1 MRNSPLWLNFA
12 LDAVG
17 EDAITAEIIYKMT
30 SRMAALLGGPVGF
43 FGTFVK
49 DGAVQ
54 DRSFVVIISERA
66 MSGSVENIGKGL
78 LALGGKGIT
87 SGARSLD
94 AVLHDVLRGVRD
106 DVLLKTQLEPAD
118 LEALLRKQIG
128 RDLNLCTIKWV

>member
-1 MRNSPLWLNFA
+1 
-12 LDAVG
+12 
-17 EDAITAEIIYKMT
+17 
-30 SRMAALLGGPVGF
+30 
-43 FGTFVK
+43 
-49 DGAVQ
+49 VQ

-78 LALGGKGIT
+78 LALDGKGIA
-87 SGARSLD
+87 SGARSVD

-128 RDLNLCTIKWV
+128 RDFNLCTLKWV

>member
-1 MRNSPLWLNFA
+1 M
-12 LDAVG
+12 
-17 EDAITAEIIYKMT
+17 
-30 SRMAALLGGPVGF
+30 
-43 FGTFVK
+43 
-49 DGAVQ
+49 Q

-78 LALGGKGIT
+78 LALDGKGIA
-87 SGARSLD
+87 SGARSVD

-128 RDLNLCTIKWV
+128 RDFNLCTLKWV

>member
-1 MRNSPLWLNFA
+1 
-12 LDAVG
+12 
-17 EDAITAEIIYKMT
+17 
-30 SRMAALLGGPVGF
+30 
-43 FGTFVK
+43 
-49 DGAVQ
+49 VQ

-78 LALGGKGIT
+78 LALDGKGIA

-128 RDLNLCTIKWV
+128 RDFNLCTLKWV

>member
-1 MRNSPLWLNFA
+1 M
-12 LDAVG
+12 
-17 EDAITAEIIYKMT
+17 
-30 SRMAALLGGPVGF
+30 
-43 FGTFVK
+43 
-49 DGAVQ
+49 Q

-78 LALGGKGIT
+78 LALDGKGIA

-94 AVLHDVLRGVRD
+94 ALLHDVLRGVRD

-128 RDLNLCTIKWV
+128 RDFNLCTLKWV

>member
-1 MRNSPLWLNFA
+1 M
-12 LDAVG
+12 
-17 EDAITAEIIYKMT
+17 
-30 SRMAALLGGPVGF
+30 
-43 FGTFVK
+43 
-49 DGAVQ
+49 Q

-78 LALGGKGIT
+78 LALDGKGIA

-128 RDLNLCTIKWV
+128 RDFNLCTLKWV

>member
-1 MRNSPLWLNFA
+1 
-12 LDAVG
+12 
-17 EDAITAEIIYKMT
+17 
-30 SRMAALLGGPVGF
+30 
-43 FGTFVK
+43 
-49 DGAVQ
+49 VQ

-78 LALGGKGIT
+78 LALGGKGVT

-94 AVLHDVLRGVRD
+94 AVLHDVRD

-128 RDLNLCTIKWV
+128 RDFNQCTIKWV

>member
-1 MRNSPLWLNFA
+1 M
-12 LDAVG
+12 
-17 EDAITAEIIYKMT
+17 
-30 SRMAALLGGPVGF
+30 
-43 FGTFVK
+43 
-49 DGAVQ
+49 Q

-78 LALGGKGIT
+78 LALGGKGVT

-128 RDLNLCTIKWV
+128 RDFNQCTIKWV

>member
-1 MRNSPLWLNFA
+1 
-12 LDAVG
+12 
-17 EDAITAEIIYKMT
+17 
-30 SRMAALLGGPVGF
+30 
-43 FGTFVK
+43 
-49 DGAVQ
+49 VQ

-66 MSGSVENIGKGL
+66 L
-78 LALGGKGIT
+78 DGKGIA

-128 RDLNLCTIKWV
+128 RDFNLCTLKWV

>member
-1 MRNSPLWLNFA
+1 M
-12 LDAVG
+12 
-17 EDAITAEIIYKMT
+17 
-30 SRMAALLGGPVGF
+30 
-43 FGTFVK
+43 
-49 DGAVQ
+49 Q

-66 MSGSVENIGKGL
+66 MGGSVENIGKGL
-78 LALGGKGIT
+78 LALDGKGIA

-128 RDLNLCTIKWV
+128 RDFNLCTLNWV